1 VGIGDWL
8 KKLRGREDDRAIE
21 HAQERQFESHDERH
35 ATEDYEGLVADERAG
50 RALHE
55 PNVEDA
61 ERFAD
66 DT

>member
-1 VGIGDWL
+1 MGIGDWL
-8 KKLRGREDDRAIE
+8 KKLRGREDERAIE
-21 HAQERQFESHDERH
+21 QVQDRQFETHDERH
-35 ATEDYEGLVADERAG
+35 ATEDYEGLVADERSG